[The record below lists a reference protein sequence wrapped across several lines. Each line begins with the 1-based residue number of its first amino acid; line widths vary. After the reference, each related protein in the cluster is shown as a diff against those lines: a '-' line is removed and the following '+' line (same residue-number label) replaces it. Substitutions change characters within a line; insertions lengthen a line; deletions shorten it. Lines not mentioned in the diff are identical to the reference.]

1 MRSMCFFT
9 HLLHTATLHYDP
21 PWGLGC
27 IHKPYSDG
35 ACGCHGNCNTQR
47 LQRSLC
53 FIKWPQGMTKHM
65 WASGTKDVR
74 SDFDLFGLLLMFLK
88 NENKL
93 LINWDLCFLSQ
104 EYVLF
109 MYMARLS
116 LPVNAAALD
125 KFMKKQMA
133 ARGLLPAVCF
143 IFSWKLDSFIPVI
156 RKPVNNS
163 FVFLVG

>member
-1 MRSMCFFT
+1 
-9 HLLHTATLHYDP
+9 
-21 PWGLGC
+21 
-27 IHKPYSDG
+27 
-35 ACGCHGNCNTQR
+35 
-47 LQRSLC
+47 
-53 FIKWPQGMTKHM
+53 MTKHM

-74 SDFDLFGLLLMFLK
+74 SDFDLFSLLLMFLK

-93 LINWDLCFLSQ
+93 LRNWDLCFLSQ

-109 MYMARLS
+109 MYTASLS

-143 IFSWKLDSFIPVI
+143 IYS
-156 RKPVNNS
+156 
-163 FVFLVG
+163 